1 MPIQTVQ
8 NSLEAKKTKFFSEK
22 QLINSNLL
30 APFILQNFKKI
41 VRANPELW
49 AVPFSSL
56 KRSIGPEQ

>member
-8 NSLEAKKTKFFSEK
+8 NSLEAKKTEFFSEK

-41 VRANPELW
+41 VRANP